1 MDQKKGF
8 TLIELLIVVAI
19 IGILA
24 AIAVPNFL
32 NAQTR
37 AKVARCVSDLKS
49 IGKSMEMY
57 FLDYNDYPPTHHIWR
72 LSTPIAY
79 MSSIPKDVFPPQY
92 DNNSGQPE
100 GWTQWTWYR
109 YIRTSKDSAGRH
121 GSATCGDYWAYFPPF
136 ALRGQ
141 AMSMSN
147 SQGCPAIGYVKSFAT
162 NIGAPALCGNNG
174 DDCTLRYDSTNGLVS
189 IGDLAVFF
197 PGGMVE

>member
-1 MDQKKGF
+1 MTRKSGF

-37 AKVARCVSDLKS
+37 AKVARCISDLKS
-49 IGKSMEMY
+49 IGQAMEMY
-57 FLDYNDYPPTHHIWR
+57 NLDNNDYPPTHNIFR

-79 MSSIPKDVFPPQY
+79 LSSIPKDVFPPQY
-92 DNNSGQPE
+92 ENNSGQPE

-109 YIRTSKDSAGRH
+109 YIRTTKDSAGRH

-136 ALRGQ
+136 ALRSQ
-141 AMSMSN
+141 AMSMSS

-162 NIGAPALCGNNG
+162 NIGAPALCGTNG